1 MSLPSVTG
9 LDHYIVRVNDLDAAI
24 HAYSN
29 LGFGLAPR
37 GRHHKGTSNQT
48 IILDANYLELLYFP
62 EELKSTSRFN
72 SFADDYEGPVAV
84 ALQTGDSFAVHAELS
99 TLGFEPATP
108 VSGGRPVHLAHGTY
122 DASWANTEFPIEVAP
137 LPLFFT
143 CGHQTRDL
151 VYRPEW
157 QNHPNGARR
166 LEQLIVVHPEPS
178 VLAAAYLRLFGD
190 ISVTSQGDQLELR
203 RGTLRLLVLQPE
215 AFARRFPG
223 IKVPDEIAQGWFA
236 GSVVGVRDLEQTRQL
251 LERNGVAYATGERGE
266 LVPPLS
272 ATGGSLL
279 AFVQES

>member
-24 HAYSN
+24 DAYAK

-62 EELKSTSRFN
+62 DDLKATSRFN
-72 SFADDYEGPVAV
+72 TFADDYEGAVAV
-84 ALQTGDSFAVHAELS
+84 ALQTGDSFSVHAELS
-99 TLGFEPATP
+99 ALGFEPEKP
-108 VSGGRPVHLAHGTY
+108 VTGGRPVHLPHGSF
-122 DASWANTEFPIEVAP
+122 DASWANTEFPRAVAP

-143 CGHQTRDL
+143 CGHETRDL

-157 QNHPNGARR
+157 QNHANGARR
-166 LEQLIVVHPEPS
+166 LEQLIVVHSDPS
-178 VLAAAYLRLFGD
+178 ALAAHYLRLFGD
-190 ISVTSQGDQLELR
+190 ISVVSQGDQLELR
-203 RGTLRLLVLQPE
+203 RGTLRLLVLKPE
-215 AFARRFPG
+215 AFVRRFPG
-223 IKVPDEIAQGWFA
+223 VDVPADTTEGWFA
-236 GSVVGVRDLEQTRQL
+236 GSVVGVRDIGQTREL
-251 LERNGVAYATGERGE
+251 LERNGVAFAAGERGE

-279 AFVQES
+279 AFVQEV